1 MVLTMRG
8 IGDCTFEVAVQV
20 LEMQKLQ
27 MMQSPMAS
35 GVGLT
40 DHRQTKC
47 KFHDS
52 SSKVFRRSS
61 ADKTKIDTGW
71 AINLKL
77 DCLLPRMLKRL
88 SISVLLMGVSVILG
102 SIPNRAGAQTPPEL
116 PRLLI
121 IATGGTIAG
130 EQGEPGTLGGYDIR
144 KPISEI
150 VAEVPEIRRYA
161 QVETTQFANIPSA
174 YITPDQWLQL
184 ARNVNSVFE
193 KRPEIAGIVVTHGT
207 DRLEETAFFLH
218 LTVKSEKPVVIVGAQ
233 RPATG
238 ISPDGPINLL
248 SAVRVA
254 AAHGSRGKGVLVVM
268 DDRIISARDAE
279 KVYARAGGF
288 SGREMGNIGI
298 VARHG
303 VEFFYAPTRRH
314 TSGSEFDLRDV
325 MVFPRVDIQYSYA
338 GSDGGGKTEAKAII
352 VATTGLSGPERNYYE
367 ALQRKGVI
375 IATTFPSGD
384 QVASPS
390 PAREALPMVA
400 VERLLPTH
408 ARILMMLALTKTQ
421 DVHEIQRIFDQY

>member
-1 MVLTMRG
+1 MCLLAFLG
-8 IGDCTFEVAVQV
+8 PFFN
-20 LEMQKLQ
+20 
-27 MMQSPMAS
+27 
-35 GVGLT
+35 GLRVRVT
-40 DHRQTKC
+40 DYRQIQI
-47 KFHDS
+47 FRQN
-52 SSKVFRRSS
+52 SSKVVRRST
-61 ADKTKIDTGW
+61 ADKTKIDPG
-71 AINLKL
+71 
-77 DCLLPRMLKRL
+77 LPKDLRLELPGTMLKRFT
-88 SISVLLMGVSVILG
+88 ISVVLLGFIFILS
-102 SIPNRAGAQTPPEL
+102 SILSRVGAQAQVES
-116 PRLLI
+116 PRVLI

-144 KPISEI
+144 KPI
-150 VAEVPEIRRYA
+150 
-161 QVETTQFANIPSA
+161 PSA

-184 ARNVNSVFE
+184 ARNINSIFE

-233 RPATG
+233 RPPTG

-254 AAHGSRGKGVLVVM
+254 ASHGARGKGVLVVM

-279 KVYARAGGF
+279 KAYARTGGF
-288 SGREMGNIGI
+288 SGREMGNLGI

-314 TSGSEFDLRDV
+314 TSGSEFDVRDITT
-325 MVFPRVDIQYSYA
+325 FSRVDIQYYYA
-338 GSDGGGKTEAKAII
+338 GSDGGGKTDAKAII
-352 VATTGLSGPERNYYE
+352 VATTGLGGAERNYYE

-390 PAREALPMVA
+390 SAREALPIIA

-421 DVHEIQRIFDQY
+421 DIHEIQRIFDQY